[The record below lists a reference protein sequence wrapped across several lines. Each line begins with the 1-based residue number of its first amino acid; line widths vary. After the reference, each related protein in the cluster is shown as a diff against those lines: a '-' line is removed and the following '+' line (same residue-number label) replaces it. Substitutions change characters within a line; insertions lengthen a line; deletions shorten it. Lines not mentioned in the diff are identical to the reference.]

1 MQPRQMRE
9 TSRPL
14 RPRFTYSIIRS
25 PTDHRPK
32 GTELAHTLRK
42 IFCNKKALITLPPRR
57 DRSDD
62 ALPAGRRDRL
72 RVAALACRDWQGSA
86 DAFVQVRSRLFAG
99 GKWIRTLGPP

>member
-9 TSRPL
+9 TSRPV
-14 RPRFTYSIIRS
+14 RPSFTYSIIQS

-57 DRSDD
+57 DDPTMRFRPVGEIAFAAGFKDLSHFSRAYRARYGCAPGD
-62 ALPAGRRDRL
+62 ARRAA
-72 RVAALACRDWQGSA
+72 VAAR
-86 DAFVQVRSRLFAG
+86 
-99 GKWIRTLGPP
+99 